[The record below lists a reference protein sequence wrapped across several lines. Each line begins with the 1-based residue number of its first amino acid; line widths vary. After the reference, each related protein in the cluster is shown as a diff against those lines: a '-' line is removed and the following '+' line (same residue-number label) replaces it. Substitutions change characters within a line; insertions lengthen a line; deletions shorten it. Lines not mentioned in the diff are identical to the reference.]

1 MIDLN
6 KFKNEKGNEAN
17 RAQITQIGVLE
28 VIDAY
33 FNGSKDFTEEQVKRM
48 VSNNIT
54 KIGIFETIAAG
65 TNTPTD
71 TPTTEPTTPVD
82 PDPDPDPDPEQQ
94 PEGDGEIEVEE

>member
-6 KFKNEKGNEAN
+6 KFKNVEGNEAN

-33 FNGSKDFTEEQVKRM
+33 FEGSKDFTEEQVKRM

-54 KIGIFETIAAG
+54 KIGIFETVAAG
-65 TNTPTD
+65 TDTPVDTPVDTPTD
-71 TPTTEPTTPVD
+71 TPTEPEGTDPEPTEV
-82 PDPDPDPDPEQQ
+82 E
-94 PEGDGEIEVEE
+94 DGIEVEE